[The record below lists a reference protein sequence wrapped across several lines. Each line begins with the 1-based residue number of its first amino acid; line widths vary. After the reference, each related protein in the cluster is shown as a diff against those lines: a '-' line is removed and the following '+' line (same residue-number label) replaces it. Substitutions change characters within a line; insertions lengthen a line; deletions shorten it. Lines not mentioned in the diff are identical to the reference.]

1 MLPRFKKIL
10 HDIKSLKIQGA
21 TNVAKAAVDG
31 MAVVAAHSTEKNLLK
46 NLAHAALLLS
56 QTRPTEPALR
66 NILHFILS
74 ASKNKKTFKK
84 AGAWARRYFVDA
96 EKKIIAHGL
105 KKIKSPTTHRPQPT
119 TIYTHCHSSTVT
131 RLIIAAKKS
140 GKKIRV
146 CNTETRPLLQ
156 GRKTAA
162 ELAKAGIH
170 VDYYDDDAMK
180 TAILRSGLILL
191 GADAVTP
198 KSVYNKIGSSL
209 VGEYARLHRIPL
221 YICTNALKFDPA
233 TLKGKKE
240 IIEERNPVEV
250 WKNAPR
256 NIHLHNPAFD
266 AIDSKNVTGI
276 ISELGIHPL
285 PIFVKAVKKKY
296 PWLF

>member
-1 MLPRFKKIL
+1 MPPRFKKIL

-31 MAVVAAHSTEKNLLK
+31 MALVASHSTDKNLKK
-46 NLAHAALLLS
+46 NLSNAALLLS
-56 QTRPTEPALR
+56 KTRPTEPALR
-66 NILHFILS
+66 NILHFVLS

-84 AGAWARRYFVDA
+84 ACAWARRYFSDA
-96 EKKIIAHGL
+96 EKKILVHGL
-105 KKIKSPTTHRPQPT
+105 KKIKPTT
-119 TIYTHCHSSTVT
+119 TIYTHCHSSTVI
-131 RLIIAAKKS
+131 RLLIAAKKK

-180 TAILRSGLILL
+180 TAILRSDMVLL

-209 VGEYARLHRIPL
+209 VGEYARVHHIPL

-233 TLKGKKE
+233 TIHGKKE
-240 IIEERNPVEV
+240 IIEERSPAEV
-250 WKNAPR
+250 WKDAPR

-266 AIDSKNVTGI
+266 AIDGKNVTGV

-285 PIFVKAVKKKY
+285 PVFVKAVKKKY

>member
-31 MAVVAAHSTEKNLLK
+31 IAVVAAHSTEKNLPK

-66 NILHFILS
+66 NILHFIL
-74 ASKNKKTFKK
+74 ATAKNKKTFKK
-84 AGAWARRYFVDA
+84 AGAWACRYFDDA
-96 EKKIIAHGL
+96 EKKIIVHGL
-105 KKIKSPTTHRPQPT
+105 KKIKSPT

-131 RLIIAAKKS
+131 HLIIAAKKS

-156 GRKTAA
+156 GRKTAT

-180 TAILRSGLILL
+180 TALLRSDLVLL
-191 GADAVTP
+191 GADAVTLQN
-198 KSVYNKIGSSL
+198 VYNKIGSSL
-209 VGEYARLHRIPL
+209 IGEYARLHRIPL

-233 TLKGKKE
+233 TIQGKKE
-240 IIEERNPVEV
+240 IVEERSPAEV

-256 NIHLHNPAFD
+256 GVHIHNPAFD
-266 AIDSKNVTGI
+266 AIDNKNVTGV

-285 PIFVKAVKKKY
+285 PVFVKAVKKKY